1 MEILTPAPEFTIS
14 FFIMAVIAVL
24 IIGISKGGFVG
35 GFGML
40 AVPMLAM
47 FIDPRQA
54 AAILL
59 PILIAMDFFA
69 VKEYRLESDV
79 TALKSLLP
87 GAIIG
92 IVIGG
97 LTFALMNSDM
107 VRVMVGGLSLY
118 FVAHYLYMKYVR
130 KSGGQKLGY
139 NHAKGGFWGMI
150 GGFTSFIAH
159 AGGAPFSIYVLPL
172 KLPKR
177 ILLGTSVI
185 FFMVVNL
192 LKLIPYF
199 ILGQLAF
206 DNLLISLYLLPL
218 APIGIKLGVYLQGKL
233 SEKLF
238 YILCYVSL
246 FVVGLKLTYSGLMG
260 AAFTGL

>member
-1 MEILTPAPEFTIS
+1 M
-14 FFIMAVIAVL
+14 
-24 IIGISKGGFVG
+24 
-35 GFGML
+35 
-40 AVPMLAM
+40 
-47 FIDPRQA
+47 
-54 AAILL
+54 
-59 PILIAMDFFA
+59 
-69 VKEYRLESDV
+69 
-79 TALKSLLP
+79 
-87 GAIIG
+87 
-92 IVIGG
+92 IGG
-97 LTFALMNSDM
+97 L
-107 VRVMVGGLSLY
+107 
-118 FVAHYLYMKYVR
+118 
-130 KSGGQKLGY
+130 
-139 NHAKGGFWGMI
+139 
-150 GGFTSFIAH
+150 TSFIAH